1 MVLPVT
7 DIEMKKSAPEAV
19 SAAAKAAEPVNL
31 LDFDAEGLREWCASI
46 GEKPFRA
53 KQLTRWIHRHLEDDF
68 DKMTDLAKSFR
79 EKLKRLAVIKP
90 PVPIAE
96 KSSSDGTR
104 KWLFDVGGGNAVEA
118 VYIPEDDRGTLCI
131 SSQAGCAMGCL
142 FCSTGKQGF
151 NRNLAAS
158 EIVGQL
164 WWAERELCRAQGIT
178 DPNDRVISNV
188 VLMGMGEPLQNLDN
202 VIRALRIFL
211 DDNGYGLSR
220 RRVTVSTSGLVNQMD
235 KLAEAA
241 PVALAVSLHA
251 ATDAMRDKLMPVN
264 KKHDIAALMAACRR
278 YLKVAPR
285 DFITFEYV
293 MLGGVNDR
301 LEDADQLIDL
311 VRRERVP
318 CKFNLIPFN
327 PFPQS
332 DLKQPDREDVLSFC
346 RRLNEAGYVAT
357 VRKTRGDDIA
367 AACGQLAGEVR
378 DRTRR
383 AERLILQKKEAAE
396 YLAPNRGGSRPQHG

>member
-1 MVLPVT
+1 MT
-7 DIEMKKSAPEAV
+7 DLEKP
-19 SAAAKAAEPVNL
+19 AAAPAAEAAAPRVNL
-31 LDFDAEGLREWCASI
+31 LDFDAEGLAQWCASI

-68 DKMTDLAKSFR
+68 DQMTDLAKSFR
-79 EKLKRLAVIKP
+79 VKLKAMAEIVP
-90 PVPIAE
+90 PHPIAR
-96 KSSSDGTR
+96 KASADGTR
-104 KWLFDVGGGNAVEA
+104 KWLFDVGGGNAVES
-118 VYIPEDDRGTLCI
+118 VFIPEDDRGTLCI

-151 NRNLAAS
+151 NRNLATS

-164 WWAERELCRAQGIT
+164 WWAERELCRDAGIT

-202 VIRALRIFL
+202 VIRAIRIFL

-220 RRVTVSTSGLVNQMD
+220 RRVTVSTSGLVRQMD

-251 ATDAMRDKLMPVN
+251 ANDELRDKLMPVN
-264 KKHDIAALMAACRR
+264 RKHGIADLMAACRR

-293 MLGGVNDR
+293 MLGGINDSI
-301 LEDADQLIDL
+301 EQADELAAL
-311 VRRERVP
+311 VRREGVP

-332 DLKQPDREDVLSFC
+332 DLEKPPRDRVLAFC
-346 RRLNEAGYVAT
+346 RRLNELGYVAT
-357 VRKTRGDDIA
+357 VRKTRGDDID

-383 AERLILQKKEAAE
+383 AERLAQQKIEAASI
-396 YLAPNRGGSRPQHG
+396 LHRTQK